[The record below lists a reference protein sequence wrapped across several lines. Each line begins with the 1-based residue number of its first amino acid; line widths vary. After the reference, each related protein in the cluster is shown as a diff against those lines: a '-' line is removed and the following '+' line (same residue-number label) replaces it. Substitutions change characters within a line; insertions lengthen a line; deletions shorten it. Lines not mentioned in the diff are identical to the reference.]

1 MSSRGAQE
9 KASLYGRRAQP
20 DPNSMYSTRSQM
32 SDPTYGRSVS
42 QTSGSTSRPGGV
54 PGEYGRQASLEAAR
68 QGMERQE
75 RQSQGRSQQ
84 GGQPGYTR
92 QGSSSS
98 VGSSSAG
105 AQPAQQQ
112 QQQQQGQI
120 VARDLAGVV
129 VAQDLSLPGW
139 VPKNYLEKVVA
150 IYDYNADKEDE
161 LTFQEGQIIYVLKK
175 NDDGWWE
182 GVMEGIT
189 GLF

>member
-1 MSSRGAQE
+1 MVREGVARSPSQE
-9 KASLYGRRAQP
+9 KASLYGSRGQPDPSSVYGSRAAP

-42 QTSGSTSRPGGV
+42 QTSGSSSTARPGGV

-75 RQSQGRSQQ
+75 RQNQGQGRSQQ
-84 GGQPGYTR
+84 GPTYTR

-105 AQPAQQQ
+105 AQQAQQPS
-112 QQQQQGQI
+112 QI

-161 LTFQEGQIIYVLKK
+161 LTFQA
-175 NDDGWWE
+175 
-182 GVMEGIT
+182 
-189 GLF
+189 